1 MEGLG
6 GGHLSQTHMQH
17 AALPALVLHTAA
29 RLRLQYR
36 YRRGRLERSELG
48 EGEGRAQG
56 QDGDVIQQIDGVVL
70 RMVRDPGDCPDV
82 GGRVRGVML
91 PQRHLEIGA

>member
-48 EGEGRAQG
+48 EGEGRA
-56 QDGDVIQQIDGVVL
+56 L
-70 RMVRDPGDCPDV
+70 
-82 GGRVRGVML
+82 
-91 PQRHLEIGA
+91 